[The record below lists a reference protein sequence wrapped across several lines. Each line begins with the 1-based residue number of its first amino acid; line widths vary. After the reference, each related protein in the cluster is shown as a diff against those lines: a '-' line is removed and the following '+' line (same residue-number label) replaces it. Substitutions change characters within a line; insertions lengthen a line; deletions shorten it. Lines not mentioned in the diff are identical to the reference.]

1 VNKTLCIAKTEM
13 SMTKSEGRVLTGRAD
28 RYLDQLAKHFA
39 HRPGGIQAQ
48 PDSDGSLLV
57 DFGAATCRMRA
68 TADSLIL
75 YAEAAGA
82 GELGGL
88 QRRLTERLEQ
98 LGRRDGLAV
107 NWSPDFSSEAVGRP
121 S

>member
-1 VNKTLCIAKTEM
+1 MA
-13 SMTKSEGRVLTGRAD
+13 SAEGLVMTGRAD
-28 RYLDQLAKHFA
+28 RYLDQFTKHLAHQ
-39 HRPGGIQAQ
+39 PGGIQAR

-75 YAEAAGA
+75 YAEAALPE
-82 GELGGL
+82 ELGGL

-107 NWSPDFSSEAVGRP
+107 RWTPDFTAAAPQEAGDHRGHGHAR
-121 S
+121 